1 MSRFNLRKSLLLTV
15 LGLYLTLAV
24 WGWSDRFPADW
35 EYVRRDTAL
44 ATFYPPSHNHIL
56 GIFFQQDLFVSF
68 VRSTY
73 SAFVAGSVALVAFLV
88 IGILLGVG
96 SGINIGKWQDVLNGT
111 MKILNAFPKFI
122 VLLLYAGLF
131 SVNLIHM
138 LILYGI
144 ISAPKLG
151 ELLKARIE
159 ELKREDFIDASIAL
173 GIPIPQIIAR
183 HVLWHHSRHMILSQL
198 FYMFAMA
205 IFMEASLAYLNL
217 GIEEGYQSW
226 GLMLNYATSVGGLT
240 FFTWPWN
247 PNFNLPAFLPSMG
260 LLIVILTLFGLS
272 SLWAQE
278 DKKRRGWTI

>member
-1 MSRFNLRKSLLLTV
+1 MSGFKFRKILFTV
-15 LGLYLTLAV
+15 ILTLYAV
-24 WGWSDRFPADW
+24 LAIWGWSNRFPTTW
-35 EYVRRDTAL
+35 QYVSRETVL
-44 ATFYPPSHNHIL
+44 AKYYPPNKNHIL
-56 GIFFQQDLFVSF
+56 GVFFQQDLFVAF

-73 SAFVAGSVALVAFLV
+73 SAFLAGAVALVSFLV
-88 IGILLGVG
+88 IGIVLGVG
-96 SGINIGKWQDVLNGT
+96 SGINLGKWQVTLNGA

-131 SVNLIHM
+131 SVNLLYM

-173 GIPIPQIIAR
+173 GIPIPKIIAR
-183 HVLWHHSRHMILSQL
+183 HVLWHHSRHMILSQM

-217 GIEEGYQSW
+217 GIKEGYQSW

-240 FFTWPWN
+240 FFTWPWASK
-247 PNFNLPAFLPSMG
+247 FNLPAFLPSIG

-278 DKKRRGWTI
+278 DKKRRGWAI